1 MPSKGAVGVSG
12 LPHEEP
18 PFGYLGASPGGG
30 RGGGAEALS
39 YLDACVLLV
48 GFGRGGDARRSGQ
61 VKVRAREDDDTN
73 GGWVWSIGGEMLIR
87 WFGKFQRW
95 K

>member
-18 PFGYLGASPGGG
+18 PFGYLGASREG
-30 RGGGAEALS
+30 GGGAALS
-39 YLDACVLLV
+39 YLNACVLSV

-73 GGWVWSIGGEMLIR
+73 GVGSIGGEMLIR